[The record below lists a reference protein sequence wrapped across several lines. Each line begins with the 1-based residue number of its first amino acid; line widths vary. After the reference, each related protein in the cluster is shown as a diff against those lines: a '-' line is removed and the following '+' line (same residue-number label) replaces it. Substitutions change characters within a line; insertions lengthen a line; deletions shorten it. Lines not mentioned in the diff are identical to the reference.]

1 MKKGVQKGGNMMN
14 DAIESIK
21 NMFPSTTSSETTNNG
36 VKEPEN
42 GTSEEIKPETSEN
55 GTSEEIKPETSENEN
70 KQDGGKKHKKKNK
83 STKKM
88 KSKKPIKKP
97 KTKKS
102 GKKNRKSHKK

>member
-36 VKEPEN
+36 VKEP
-42 GTSEEIKPETSEN
+42 EN